1 MSRDTSQDVLGARL
15 LAAKEKLERK
25 LANRKGFLDVRE
37 HLIEGNFGL
46 LSVYVDDQKAYKE
59 IVEQCGSP
67 FKGFPLEC
75 VLGQQT
81 PKTPLSEQDS
91 FELLVAAKASLG
103 QELQKINR
111 VYVVTEV
118 LDQGQYGLFRVYVG
132 DQQIAGQIIKE
143 FGDKYKGFPFEF
155 VVTFGPLN
163 GYEQQCMAL
172 STAKGRF
179 IAKFGTEQNGISG
192 YSVTFGQMLDGKPC
206 LCVPARSGKCL
217 AKLPESFEGVA
228 IHVDS

>member
-155 VVTFGPLN
+155 V
-163 GYEQQCMAL
+163 